1 MRFPSLTKTT
11 ILVLESAAHSRTA
24 HETADEISWLLE
36 MSETCERTGRLVR
49 YDEPVWGAIN
59 KLEEAGYITGD
70 RQMRLTDRGRVV
82 FAAIFGTLLADDI
95 ITAGDRD

>member
-24 HETADEISWLLE
+24 AETADEISFVLE
-36 MSETCERTGRLVR
+36 MSDTDDRTGRTVR
-49 YDEPVWGAIN
+49 FDEPVWAAIN
-59 KLEEAGYITGD
+59 KLEEAGYIEGD
-70 RQMRLTDRGRVV
+70 RRMRLTDRGRVV

-95 ITAGDRD
+95 ITAGARD